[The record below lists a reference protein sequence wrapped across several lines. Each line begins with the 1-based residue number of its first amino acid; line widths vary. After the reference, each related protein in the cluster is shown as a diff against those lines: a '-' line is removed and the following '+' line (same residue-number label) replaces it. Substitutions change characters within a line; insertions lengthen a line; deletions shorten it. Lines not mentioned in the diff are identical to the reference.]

1 MNEQTKEQLD
11 ALIADAVKNALAEN
25 TLAEK
30 EKSLRQRPA
39 EVDDEAPL
47 GIWDNTKL
55 IVNTATQ
62 PITKSLIV
70 INRGLTKLDVWS
82 ASAFANSITEQ
93 DLEDLEI
100 AEDICDRVHKIHARR
115 FRKRYR

>member
-1 MNEQTKEQLD
+1 MDEQITMTKEQLN
-11 ALIADAVKNALAEN
+11 ALIANEVKKALD
-25 TLAEK
+25 EK
-30 EKSLRQRPA
+30 EKPLKQRPA

-93 DLEDLEI
+93 D
-100 AEDICDRVHKIHARR
+100 
-115 FRKRYR
+115 